1 MISFEN
7 IISFSTLDWI
17 WLIAFI
23 VLMVIFG
30 AYFYRLGKRSEA
42 DFFLA
47 GRGLPWW
54 LPASSVYATHTATDT
69 PIWVGGVI
77 YRYGLAGL
85 WYAFFSAWCAISA
98 FVSTRIFRRSLA
110 YSQAEWQTL
119 RFGGLGAE
127 MIRGWLAGWQVFMN
141 MFVLGWVGIAMGKIC
156 NLLFGW
162 PLWIGLIVFTS
173 LGAIYVL
180 MSGYWGV
187 VMADFQQGVIVLLL
201 IFIVSIWGVVAAGG
215 PEEIIAKLKQYN
227 STAEWAV
234 PSEVQNRTRGLIR
247 ISDPETGEV
256 YAQNAAPFLL
266 LESGSA
272 GLITRT
278 EEKVHGMITHQQAS
292 ESQQVEILFPA
303 AEDTLIA
310 GYGYQV
316 VWTAGQTGSLVDV
329 DFSRDGGQTW
339 SSVMDNHYD
348 GQGWRINP
356 FSFTGWTQGQ
366 FPIFWFITMMII
378 ALIGGFGMGTS
389 IDWYPEAQ
397 RIQSAKTVRDASY
410 SIWAGSALVL
420 IRNSIWAAAI
430 LGFFVLFPHLGR
442 SGDYEMGWY
451 VIGFNYLPIGM
462 VGFFFAGIL
471 AIHLSTVST
480 HLNLGAVYATRDFY
494 HHYVN
499 PRASQQK
506 LVQVGRI
513 STFILLIGSFIF
525 GLIIGE
531 EITQWLIFAL
541 WIMMA
546 GVWLPNIL
554 QVVWWRFNAWGY
566 LSAWIA
572 NLGLSWLVVWVL
584 PHFGVIP
591 FLPDYLQFWAL
602 IVLNAL
608 IYLPVTFLTKPE
620 NMDHLVSY
628 YVMSRP
634 IGFWGPVK
642 REARRRGL
650 LQEEEEYIR
659 SQLKGDDER

>member
-7 IISFSTLDWI
+7 LISFALLDWI
-17 WLIAFI
+17 WLLAFI
-23 VLMVIFG
+23 ILMVVFG
-30 AYFYRLGKRSEA
+30 IYFYRLGKRSES

-69 PIWVGGVI
+69 PIWVAGVI
-77 YRYGLAGL
+77 YKYGLAGL
-85 WYAFFSAWCAISA
+85 WYAFFAAWCAISA

-119 RFGGLGAE
+119 RFGGIGAE

-141 MFVLGWVGIAMGKIC
+141 MFILGWVGIAMGKLT

-162 PLWIGLIVFTS
+162 DIWIGLVFFTT

-180 MSGYWGV
+180 FSGYWGV
-187 VMADFQQGVIVLLL
+187 VMADFQQGVIALLL
-201 IFIVSIWGVVAAGG
+201 IFIVSIWGVAAAGG
-215 PEEIIAKLKQYN
+215 PEGIINKLKTFN
-227 STAEWAV
+227 STAEWVV
-234 PSEVQNRTRGLIR
+234 PDDLPDNSTGMIRITDPQTNEVYMQTTNTFTIFDTEDEALIQRIEQRIHDNITRGKEMGSQG
-247 ISDPETGEV
+247 SD
-256 YAQNAAPFLL
+256 
-266 LESGSA
+266 
-272 GLITRT
+272 
-278 EEKVHGMITHQQAS
+278 
-292 ESQQVEILFPA
+292 ILFPA
-303 AEDTLIA
+303 SGDTVVA
-310 GYGYQV
+310 GYGFQV
-316 VWTAGQTGSLVDV
+316 VWAAGETGKLVDV
-329 DFSRDGGQTW
+329 DFSSNGGSSW
-339 SSVMDNHYD
+339 SPIIQNHFD
-348 GQGWRINP
+348 GQEWRINP
-356 FSFTGWTQGQ
+356 FSFTGLTQGQ
-366 FPIFWFITMMII
+366 FPVAWFVTMMII

-420 IRNSIWAAAI
+420 VRNSIWAAAI

-451 VIGFNYLPIGM
+451 VVGFNYLPIGM

-480 HLNLGAVYATRDFY
+480 HLNLGAMYATRDFY

-499 PRASQQK
+499 PQASEQK
-506 LVQVGRI
+506 LVKVGRI
-513 STFILLIGSFIF
+513 STFIILIGSFIF
-525 GLIIGE
+525 GIIIGE

-554 QVVWWRFNAWGY
+554 QVIWWRFNAWGY

-584 PHFGVIP
+584 PYFGVIP

-608 IYLPVTFLTKPE
+608 IYLPVTFLTKPG

-634 IGFWGPVK
+634 IGFWGPV
-642 REARRRGL
+642 RDEAMRRGL
-650 LQEEEEYIR
+650 LQEEEQYIK
-659 SQLKGDDER
+659 SQLDTEIE